1 MYDDIID
8 DSNLDIAL
16 GESGIFI
23 EGNHLIKKEKSG
35 TITAKYPLSS
45 IRQVS
50 YNRKIDSVAFV
61 ILLIGAASIYFPSQ
75 YITNELLKW
84 FFYVIAVI
92 LIAIFL
98 TGIKKD
104 LVVVELNN
112 DSVEYPCSE
121 DSPVVKGFVL
131 SLQEILRNPSK

>member
-1 MYDDIID
+1 MYDDMIN
-8 DSNLDIAL
+8 DSDLNIAL

-23 EGNHLIKKEKSG
+23 EGNHLIKKEKNG

-50 YNRKIDSVAFV
+50 YNRKIDSAAFV
-61 ILLIGAASIYFPSQ
+61 MLLIGAASIYFPSQ
-75 YITNELLKW
+75 YLTNELLKW
-84 FFYVIAVI
+84 VFYVVAVI
-92 LIAIFL
+92 LIAIFIL
-98 TGIKKD
+98 GLKKN

-121 DSPVVKGFVL
+121 ESPVVKGFVL
-131 SLQEILRNPSK
+131 SLQEILRNLSK